1 VLYYTQINRDNFVPV
16 LHFITMYSKY
26 SCFIMKLHLLLVGNS
41 EYISTTEI
49 N

>member
-1 VLYYTQINRDNFVPV
+1 
-16 LHFITMYSKY
+16 
-26 SCFIMKLHLLLVGNS
+26 MKLHLLLVGNS